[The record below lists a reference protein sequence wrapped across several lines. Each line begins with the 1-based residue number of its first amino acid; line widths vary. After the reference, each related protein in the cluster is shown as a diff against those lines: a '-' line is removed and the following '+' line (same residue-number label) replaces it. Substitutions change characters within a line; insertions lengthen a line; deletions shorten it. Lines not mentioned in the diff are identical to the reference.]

1 MDRLDKSCL
10 GYYHLSRAF
19 MKKYL
24 FRMLVPLPAIAFA
37 LAIFTGPWLLHPLDA
52 VESGCVNCHTNEK
65 LLKSLHSPVKVEIS
79 EGVG

>member
-1 MDRLDKSCL
+1 
-10 GYYHLSRAF
+10 

-24 FRMLVPLPAIAFA
+24 SRILVPLSAIAFA
-37 LAIFTGPWLLHPLDA
+37 LAVFTGPTFFRPLDA

-65 LLKSLHSPVKVEIS
+65 LLKNLHSPVKVEIS

>member
-1 MDRLDKSCL
+1 
-10 GYYHLSRAF
+10 

-24 FRMLVPLPAIAFA
+24 SRILVPSSAIAFA

-52 VESGCVNCHTNEK
+52 VESGCISCHTNEK
-65 LLKSLHSPVKVEIS
+65 ILKSLHSPVKVEIS